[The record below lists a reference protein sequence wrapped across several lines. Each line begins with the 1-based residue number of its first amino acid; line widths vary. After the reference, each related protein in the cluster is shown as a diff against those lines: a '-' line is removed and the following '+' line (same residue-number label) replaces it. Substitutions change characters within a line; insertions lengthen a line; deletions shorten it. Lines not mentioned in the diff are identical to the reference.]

1 MGHNGPVRRSFAGLL
16 FGVAFAFA
24 CLAISG
30 FLLHRT
36 AFSPSRTSG
45 EAASI
50 LQDEEVQ
57 REAIAVVADATADQM
72 YPGDPT
78 GAALVRQNIT
88 IVASTPAGA
97 PLFGQMLTDA
107 HAVLIGE
114 VAGPVVVTPDQ
125 LVQITRD
132 ERASVLPPLQVVVPT
147 IGSLELIDGVLGWL
161 VPVSGVAAI
170 VFLVLCFLARPER
183 GALLRTLGIGLVALA
198 ALAIIFSY
206 VLPKFIPP
214 LLDDSAWARIPA
226 LMADAGLGRTLFAAF
241 VLAGAGLALFMASTR
256 MGRSRRWSTPV
267 STYRYREER
276 SWS

>member
-1 MGHNGPVRRSFAGLL
+1 MGHNGFVRRSFAGLL

-36 AFSPSRTSG
+36 AFSPERTATNA
-45 EAASI
+45 ESI
-50 LQDEEVQ
+50 LHDDDV
-57 REAIAVVADATADQM
+57 RFEAVKVVADATADQM

-78 GAALVRQNIT
+78 GSAIIRQNIAL
-88 IVASTPAGA
+88 VAANPIGA
-97 PLFGQMLTDA
+97 PLFGKMLEDV
-107 HAVLIGE
+107 HAVIIGDME
-114 VAGPVVVTPDQ
+114 GPVVVSPDD

-132 ERASVLPPLQVVVPT
+132 ERAAALPPLQITVPT
-147 IGSLELIDGVLGWL
+147 LATLSRTDGVLGWL

-170 VFLVLCFLARPER
+170 VFFVLCFLARPER
-183 GALLRTLGIGLVALA
+183 AALFRTLGIGLVALA

-206 VLPKFIPP
+206 VLPKFVPP
-214 LLDDSAWARIPA
+214 LLDESAWVRVPA
-226 LMADAGLGRTLFAAF
+226 LMADAGIGLTLFLAF
-241 VLAGAGLALFMASTR
+241 VFAAAGLALFAASTR